1 MCGIIGIS
9 SNKSVSASIISSLK
23 KLEYRGYDS
32 SGIATLSDGI
42 INEVKSEGRVDNLEK
57 NFDLKNLSGNIGIGH
72 VRWATH
78 GIPNSINAHP
88 HSSDTVSVVHNGII
102 ENSTLLKKLLINK
115 GHIFKSQTDTEV
127 IVHLITENLK
137 TSELQEAI
145 TKTLKQLHG
154 SFALGIIFKDKSDLI
169 IGARR
174 GSPLAVGYGPN
185 ENYLGSD
192 SYALKSMTN
201 KITYL
206 DDGEFCIV
214 KKDEVNF
221 FNEEGKKINKK
232 VLELSSDQENY
243 EKGDFKHF
251 MAKEIEEQPAT
262 LKTGIKEYVDN
273 INNDINIYNF
283 PWNIKEI
290 NSITLIGCGTAYH
303 SCLMA
308 KYWFEELTALD
319 INIDI
324 ASEFRYR
331 KNRFKNDTL
340 YVFVSQSGETADTYA
355 ALDLCNKNIM
365 KTCAVVNVIES
376 SIARDSNFVLPIHCG
391 PEIGVAS
398 TKAFLGQ
405 ILVLYILALKL
416 SSLRNEIENNDY
428 QEKIKDLKKLPS
440 LIEKTLLIDNDIQA
454 IASTFNEAKG
464 SMFLGRGFSYPI
476 ALEGALKLKELSYVH
491 AEGYPAGEMKH
502 GPLALIEEGMP
513 VVVLAPRDNYYKKT
527 ISNMQEVI
535 ARGAK
540 VLLITNKS
548 KDEVVSEN
556 IWETIEVES
565 TNDDLLPFLLTIPLQ
580 KLAYYSALKKGHDI
594 DKPRNLAKS
603 VTVE

>member
-1 MCGIIGIS
+1 MCGIIGINSNRPVS
-9 SNKSVSASIISSLK
+9 STIISSLK

-32 SGIATLSDGI
+32 AGIATLSSGL

-57 NFDLKNLSGNIGIGH
+57 NSLVKTMEGTIGIGH

-78 GIPNSINAHP
+78 GLPNSINAHP
-88 HSSDTVSVVHNGII
+88 HSSQNVSVVHNGII
-102 ENSTLLKKLLINK
+102 ENSTLLKKFLVSK
-115 GHIFKSQTDTEV
+115 GHKFKSQTDTEV

-137 TSELQEAI
+137 TENIVNSIQ
-145 TKTLKQLHG
+145 KTLKALHG
-154 SFALGIIFKDKSDLI
+154 SFALGIIFKDEPDLI
-169 IGARR
+169 VGARR

-206 DDGEFCIV
+206 NDGEFCII
-214 KKDEVNF
+214 KKDHIEF
-221 FNEEGKKINKK
+221 FNEEGTKINKK
-232 VLELSSDQENY
+232 VLELSSEEEKYD
-243 EKGDFKHF
+243 KGDYKHF
-251 MAKEIEEQPAT
+251 MAKEIEEQPIT
-262 LKTGIKEYVDN
+262 LKNGIKEYLDTA
-273 INNDINIYNF
+273 NNDINIYNI
-283 PWNIKEI
+283 PWKQNEI
-290 NSITLIGCGTAYH
+290 SSITLIGCGTAYH

-308 KYWFEELTALD
+308 KYWFEELTSLD
-319 INIDI
+319 VNVDI

-331 KNRFKNDTL
+331 KNRFKDDTL

-355 ALDLCNKNIM
+355 ALDLCNKNKM

-376 SIARDSNFVLPIHCG
+376 SIARDSEFVLPIHCG
-391 PEIGVAS
+391 IEIGVAS

-405 ILVLYILALKL
+405 ILILYILALKL
-416 SSLRNEIENNDY
+416 GFLREDIKRKVLS
-428 QEKIKDLKKLPS
+428 EKLEDLKELPN
-440 LIEKTLLIDNDIQA
+440 LIEQTLLTDNKIQNV
-454 IASTFNEAKG
+454 SNTFNDAKG

-476 ALEGALKLKELSYVH
+476 ALEGALKLKELSYIH

-548 KDEVVSEN
+548 KDEIVSEN

-565 TNDDLLPFLLTIPLQ
+565 TNEDLLPFLLTIPLQ
-580 KLAYYSALKKGHDI
+580 KLAYYSALKKGFDI

>member
-1 MCGIIGIS
+1 MCGIIGINSYKPVS
-9 SNKSVSASIISSLK
+9 SAIINSLK

-32 SGIATLSDGI
+32 AGIATLSSGL
-42 INEVKSEGRVDNLEK
+42 INEIKSEGRVDNLEK
-57 NFDLKNLSGNIGIGH
+57 NSLVQKMEGTIGIGH

-78 GIPNSINAHP
+78 GVPSSLNAHP
-88 HSSDTVSVVHNGII
+88 HSSQNVSVVHNGII
-102 ENSTLLKKLLINK
+102 ENSTILKKFLIGK
-115 GHIFKSQTDTEV
+115 GHKFKSQTDTEV
-127 IVHLITENLK
+127 IVHLITEHLK
-137 TSELQEAI
+137 KENIINSI
-145 TKTLKQLHG
+145 KKTLKLLHG
-154 SFALGIIFKDKSDLI
+154 SFALGIIFKDQPDLI

-206 DDGEFCIV
+206 NDGEFCVI
-214 KKDEVNF
+214 KKDLVEF
-221 FNEEGKKINKK
+221 FDEKGKKINKK
-232 VLELSSDQENY
+232 VLELSSENQKY
-243 EKGDFKHF
+243 DKGDYKHF
-251 MAKEIEEQPAT
+251 MAKEIDEQP
-262 LKTGIKEYVDN
+262 LSIKNGIKEYLDTA
-273 INNDINIYNF
+273 NNDINIFNF
-283 PWNIKEI
+283 PWKVEDI
-290 NSITLIGCGTAYH
+290 SSVMLIGCGTAYH

-308 KYWFEELTALD
+308 KYWFEELTSLD
-319 INIDI
+319 VGVDI

-331 KNRFKNDTL
+331 KNRFKKDSL
-340 YVFVSQSGETADTYA
+340 YIFVSQSGETADTYA
-355 ALDLCNKNIM
+355 ALDLCNKNGM
-365 KTCAVVNVIES
+365 KTCGVVNVIES
-376 SIARDSNFVLPIHCG
+376 SIARDSKFVLPIHCG
-391 PEIGVAS
+391 TEIGVAS

-405 ILVLYILALKL
+405 MLILYILSLKL
-416 SSLRNEIENNDY
+416 GLIRGDINKKKFSQKL
-428 QEKIKDLKKLPS
+428 KDLKVLPELVS
-440 LIEKTLLIDNDIQA
+440 KTLLIDNKIQTSS
-454 IASTFNEAKG
+454 STFIEAKG

-502 GPLALIEEGMP
+502 GPLALIEKGMP

-548 KDEVVSEN
+548 KDEVFSEN

-565 TNDDLLPFLLTIPLQ
+565 ANEDLLPFLLTIPLQ
-580 KLAYYSALKKGHDI
+580 KLAYYSALKKGYDI